1 MAAPNVSFYVH
12 RDFQAAPTIL
22 EMLIVL
28 IAYIHII
35 SCMWFALGTFPAS
48 NQNTWARAIN
58 LDQEPIA
65 HKFTMSFHFI
75 WTCLINASHDVLLLN
90 TFERVCTLFVW
101 ISWGSSFF
109 RCFWVQWHRIFF
121 NSKIIRKK
129 SQNSSKNTSNMC
141 QTYIKYQ
148 YILGWLIV
156 LRWLSVIML

>member
-12 RDFQAAPTIL
+12 RDFQAVPKIL

-65 HKFTMSFHFI
+65 HKYTMSFHFI

-101 ISWGSSFF
+101 ISWDSAFF
-109 RCFWVQWHRIFF
+109 SLLLSTMTQNIVQFQEFRRARVRQ
-121 NSKIIRKK
+121 II
-129 SQNSSKNTSNMC
+129 STSC
-141 QTYIKYQ
+141 VRARGGEI
-148 YILGWLIV
+148 
-156 LRWLSVIML
+156 SVADLPDSG